1 MFSLYNLAVLVL
13 LVELEGSFITNGNHV
28 SVEEFL
34 PLKPKGEV
42 SVSS

>member
-1 MFSLYNLAVLVL
+1 MLVL
-13 LVELEGSFITNGNHV
+13 LVEFEGSFITNGNHI

-34 PLKPKGEV
+34 LLKPKGEV